1 VLALFAFSIP
11 LDSLAYP
18 LSRALYASHNT
29 ALQVTASIVGFVTL
43 VGVAWTLS
51 APLGIAA
58 IPAGYVAGTGVKALL
73 LGVFVR
79 RRLRLLADR
88 AASGAAA
95 RSG

>member
-1 VLALFAFSIP
+1 
-11 LDSLAYP
+11 
-18 LSRALYASHNT
+18 
-29 ALQVTASIVGFVTL
+29 
-43 VGVAWTLS
+43 VAWTLS

-79 RRLRLLADR
+79 RRLRLLAER
-88 AASGAAA
+88 AASGATA